1 MTVYILY
8 MYNIYNILYIYI
20 YICNIMYM
28 YIYIQVPEIF
38 KRHLGVNKKT

>member
-1 MTVYILY
+1 MCVCVL
-8 MYNIYNILYIYI
+8 
-20 YICNIMYM
+20 CNIMDMYM